1 MSNIHTLADYRES
14 GGPNRAAI
22 PNPWATAS
30 STTSSYDDGWSRSP
44 SLPSSY
50 PDTSSRYFIR
60 LQGLEG
66 EERMVSME
74 EFKERPFATTGQL
87 CCMHCCP
94 CFFMSNRTKALKTL
108 LSFCALISIVQV
120 VMLVE
125 ALAMGGFAPL
135 HENPMIGPPTDTL
148 VKLGAKDVDLIKE
161 DYQVWRFITPVF
173 LHAGII
179 HLFFNLL
186 FQLRFGLLM
195 EREWGV
201 LRFFALYTVSAV
213 GGNLMSCL
221 LRPGS
226 ISVGASTALMG
237 LLGGNL
243 TKIVLEWHNLD
254 PRIRKTNL
262 IMAILPIVVIMLIS
276 AVSIIDAAGHFGGL
290 VVGAIMG
297 GVLFSHTN
305 TLNYKVT
312 IPLSL
317 ALLLAYF
324 IGGMLLF
331 YFAV

>member
-226 ISVGASTALMG
+226 ISVGASTGCISFSSSFFASFF
-237 LLGGNL
+237 
-243 TKIVLEWHNLD
+243 VLRSSLFFLFFLFLFLFFFSFFSSSFS
-254 PRIRKTNL
+254 PT
-262 IMAILPIVVIMLIS
+262 S
-276 AVSIIDAAGHFGGL
+276 SSI
-290 VVGAIMG
+290 
-297 GVLFSHTN
+297 LFSSAFFVFFF
-305 TLNYKVT
+305 L
-312 IPLSL
+312 LSL
-317 ALLLAYF
+317 LSLMLSFLLSSS
-324 IGGMLLF
+324 
-331 YFAV
+331 